1 MTQAE
6 YNAKVQELQ
15 SMWGNASSFGTH
27 HDKSGRMTEA
37 FFQVYWDGWYRVLGR
52 QKNPF
57 TPEVTYEW
65 DEVLELALRGAFADA
80 LAHS

>member
-15 SMWGNASSFGTH
+15 AMWGDASSFGTH
-27 HDKSGRMTEA
+27 HDKHGQMTMA
-37 FFQVYWDGWYRVLGR
+37 FFQVYWDGVHHVLGR
-52 QKNPF
+52 QRKPLM
-57 TPEVTYEW
+57 PDSTYEW
-65 DEVLELALRGAFADA
+65 DEDAEMLLRGSFAGA